1 MLTIMT
7 IHDMNDRTQNDFP
20 FDLEESLPVLMATC
34 VKCMRE
40 SLNAHFA
47 QRGAGISSEQWIVLT
62 HLTHQ
67 DGISQQE
74 LATRCSRTEV
84 SILNLLKKLESSGF
98 VLRLRDP
105 VDARCKRVFLTGEG
119 RKQQRSLLPVAQEN
133 MSRMCAG
140 LGEGDLSQVTA
151 ILQKILLNAQ
161 QSKAECRAKVKNN

>member
-1 MLTIMT
+1 MT
-7 IHDMNDRTQNDFP
+7 TTNLNDCEQSDVP
-20 FDLEESLPVLMATC
+20 LAMEESLPVLMATC

-40 SLNAHFA
+40 SLNARFA

-84 SILNLLKKLESSGF
+84 SVFNLLKKLESSGF

-105 VDARCKRVFLTGEG
+105 VDARCKRVFLTSEG

-133 MSRMCAG
+133 MARMCAG
-140 LGEGDLSQVTA
+140 VGKDDLSQVTA
-151 ILQKILLNAQ
+151 ILQTILLNAQ
-161 QSKAECRAKVKNN
+161 QSKAECRVKGKIN